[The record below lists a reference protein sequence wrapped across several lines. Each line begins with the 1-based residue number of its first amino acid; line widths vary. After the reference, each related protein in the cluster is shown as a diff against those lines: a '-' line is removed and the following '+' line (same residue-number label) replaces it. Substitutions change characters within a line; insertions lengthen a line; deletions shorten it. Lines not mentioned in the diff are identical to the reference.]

1 MNQKIPNL
9 LHKPVTQRRPS
20 RIGRRILLG
29 LLVSG
34 PLLMAAPQNSWGF
47 GIVFDP
53 AIYAK
58 NIQQVAQAYQE
69 ISILQQQLQQEEAML
84 ASLNI
89 SILPQLTAAENQL
102 AAIANQPVY
111 QVQNVQAAVD
121 TAYPLNFANV
131 PASQVLALQQQWQ
144 QSQRDTLVEN
154 RQVQDQVVQQMP
166 ATTSQVGQLVAASN
180 SAPGATAAVQAGNQI
195 VATLANQMQQLE
207 VLEASDQRTLVQKQA
222 IRQSQ
227 AAYADAQRQ
236 AVMSDWNTPAPTQP
250 VVTPFNGPLTGQ

>member
-1 MNQKIPNL
+1 MNRQFLNSTQKL
-9 LHKPVTQRRPS
+9 LTPCKSSQFLRRMVMGILVAGPV
-20 RIGRRILLG
+20 
-29 LLVSG
+29 
-34 PLLMAAPQNSWGF
+34 LMAAPRTSWGF

-111 QVQNVQAAVD
+111 QVQNVQASVD
-121 TAYPLNFANV
+121 TAYPLNFANMSS
-131 PASQVLALQQQWQ
+131 SQVLALQQQWQ
-144 QSQRDTLVEN
+144 QSQRATLVEN
-154 RQVQDQVVQQMP
+154 RQVQDQVVQQIP

-250 VVTPFNGPLTGQ
+250 VVMPFNGPITGQ

>member
-1 MNQKIPNL
+1 MNQTF
-9 LHKPVTQRRPS
+9 LHSIQKPLVRRNSS
-20 RIGRRILLG
+20 RLVRRMVLG
-29 LLVSG
+29 VLAAV
-34 PLLMAAPQNSWGF
+34 PVLMGAPRTSWGF

-102 AAIANQPVY
+102 ASIANQPIY
-111 QVQNVQAAVD
+111 QVQNVQASAD
-121 TAYPLNFANV
+121 NAYPLNLANMSS
-131 PASQVLALQQQWQ
+131 SQVLALQQQWQ
-144 QSQRDTLVEN
+144 QSQRNALVEN
-154 RQVQDQVVQQMP
+154 RQVQDQIVQQMP

-227 AAYADAQRQ
+227 AAYADQQRQ
-236 AVMSDWNTPAPTQP
+236 AVMSDWNTPVPTQP
-250 VVTPFNGPLTGQ
+250 VVTPFNGPITGQ

>member
-1 MNQKIPNL
+1 MNQKIPN
-9 LHKPVTQRRPS
+9 PTQYPMARHRPS
-20 RIGRRILLG
+20 RLARRILLG
-29 LLVSG
+29 LLVTG
-34 PLLMAAPQNSWGF
+34 PLLMAAPQTSWGF

-69 ISILQQQLQQEEAML
+69 ISVLQQQLQQEEAML

-89 SILPQLTAAENQL
+89 NILPQLTAAENQL
-102 AAIANQPVY
+102 AAIADQPVY

-121 TAYPLNFANV
+121 TAYPLNFANL
-131 PASQVLALQQQWQ
+131 SSGQVLALQQQWQ

-166 ATTSQVGQLVAASN
+166 ATTSQVGQLVTASN

-195 VATLANQMQQLE
+195 VATLASQMQQLE

-227 AAYADAQRQ
+227 AAYADQQRQ
-236 AVMSDWNTPAPTQP
+236 AVMSDWNTPVPTQG
-250 VVTPFNGPLTGQ
+250 VAMPFTGQ

>member
-1 MNQKIPNL
+1 MNRQIADPTKRQ
-9 LHKPVTQRRPS
+9 VSQRRPS
-20 RIGRRILLG
+20 RFGRRILLG

-34 PLLMAAPQNSWGF
+34 PLLMAAPQTSWGF

-69 ISILQQQLQQEEAML
+69 ISVLQQQLQQEEAML

-89 SILPQLTAAENQL
+89 NILPQLTAAENQL
-102 AAIANQPVY
+102 AAIADQSIY
-111 QVQNVQAAVD
+111 QEQNVQAAVD
-121 TAYPLNFANV
+121 TAYPLNFANM
-131 PASQVLALQQQWQ
+131 STSEVLALQQQWQ

-166 ATTSQVGQLVAASN
+166 ATTSQVCQLVTASN

-207 VLEASDQRTLVQKQA
+207 VLQATDQRTLVQKQA

-236 AVMSDWNTPAPTQP
+236 AVMSDWNTPVPTQP
-250 VVTPFNGPLTGQ
+250 VVMPFNGPFTGQ

>member
-1 MNQKIPNL
+1 MNQTFL
-9 LHKPVTQRRPS
+9 HSTHKPFMRCRSSRLVRRMV
-20 RIGRRILLG
+20 LG
-29 LLVSG
+29 VLAAA
-34 PLLMAAPQNSWGF
+34 LMAAPRTSWGF

-69 ISILQQQLQQEEAML
+69 ITLLQQQLLQEEAML

-102 AAIANQPVY
+102 AAIANQPIY

-121 TAYPLNFANV
+121 TAYPLNFANLSG
-131 PASQVLALQQQWQ
+131 SQVLALQQQWQ
-144 QSQRDTLVEN
+144 QSQRNALIEN
-154 RQVQDQVVQQMP
+154 RQVQNQVVQQMP
-166 ATTSQVGQLVAASN
+166 AMTSQVGQLVTASN
-180 SAPGATAAVQAGNQI
+180 TAPGATAAIQAGNQI

-207 VLEASDQRTLVQKQA
+207 VLEAGDQRTRAQKLA

-227 AAYADAQRQ
+227 AAYADQQRQ
-236 AVMSDWNTPAPTQP
+236 AVMSDWNSPAPTQP
-250 VVTPFNGPLTGQ
+250 VVMPFNGPFTGQ

>member
-1 MNQKIPNL
+1 MNQKFLNPSQKL
-9 LHKPVTQRRPS
+9 LTQRKPS
-20 RIGRRILLG
+20 QFLRRILLG
-29 LLVSG
+29 LLVTG
-34 PLLMAAPQNSWGF
+34 PLLMAAPQTSWGF

-69 ISILQQQLQQEEAML
+69 ISVLQQQLQQEEAML

-102 AAIANQPVY
+102 AAIADQPVY
-111 QVQNVQAAVD
+111 QVQNVQAAIN

-131 PASQVLALQQQWQ
+131 SSSDVLALQQQWQ
-144 QSQRDTLVEN
+144 QNQRVALIDN

-166 ATTSQVGQLVAASN
+166 ATTSEVGQLVTASN

-195 VATLANQMQQLE
+195 VATLASQMQQLE

-227 AAYADAQRQ
+227 AAYADQQRQ
-236 AVMSDWNTPAPTQP
+236 TVMSDWNAPAPTQG
-250 VVTPFNGPLTGQ
+250 VAMPFTGQ